1 MATSVGLEQQ
11 IVYVNVWQ
19 KILKLTKITVFQQAI
34 LSEKFVWD
42 KKSLLN
48 GMRSLTICFVYVLH
62 CCQYLVLYI
71 KYTETRCTSR
81 KVHFCRSPSSF
92 SFLCG
97 KVQNLCL
104 TSHPKYKMRNKRNDV
119 FHKTKMKVKLE
130 VDFASGFPRFVVF
143 LWAV

>member
-1 MATSVGLEQQ
+1 MFDKRSL
-11 IVYVNVWQ
+11 NLQ
-19 KILKLTKITVFQQAI
+19 KLRFFNKPYCQRNSFETR
-34 LSEKFVWD
+34 
-42 KKSLLN
+42 KSLLN

-71 KYTETRCTSR
+71 KYTENQCTSR

-119 FHKTKMKVKLE
+119 LHKTKTKVKLE

-143 LWAV
+143 L